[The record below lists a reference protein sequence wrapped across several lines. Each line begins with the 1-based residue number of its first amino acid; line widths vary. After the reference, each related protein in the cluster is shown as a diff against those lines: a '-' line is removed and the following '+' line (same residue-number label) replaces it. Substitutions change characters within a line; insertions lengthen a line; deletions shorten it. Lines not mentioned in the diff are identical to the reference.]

1 MTNNVF
7 LVLFFPPPPHA
18 GPLPVVPVVQVSTAR
33 SSLLV
38 LTGRKQQ
45 QLCVT
50 SDCSTATQRPSV
62 FLVCEW
68 EA

>member
-33 SSLLV
+33 FLFARLNR
-38 LTGRKQQ
+38 TETTTA
-45 QLCVT
+45 LCYL
-50 SDCSTATQRPSV
+50 R
-62 FLVCEW
+62 L
-68 EA
+68 